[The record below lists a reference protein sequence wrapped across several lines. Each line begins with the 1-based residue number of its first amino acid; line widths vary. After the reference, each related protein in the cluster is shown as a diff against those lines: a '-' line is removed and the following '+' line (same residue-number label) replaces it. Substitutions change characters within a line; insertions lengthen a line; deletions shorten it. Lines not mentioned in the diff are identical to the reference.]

1 LKAIKR
7 STGYFIEAHP
17 RPDVLY
23 GEVVDGY
30 SDPSWWERMIFC
42 IVLKPT
48 WPGGSIWDP
57 TNPGLEPGR
66 VEEKIEKVM
75 TRCDPAG

>member
-30 SDPSWWERMIFC
+30 SDPSWWERMIF
-42 IVLKPT
+42 LHSFET
-48 WPGGSIWDP
+48 WPG
-57 TNPGLEPGR
+57 
-66 VEEKIEKVM
+66 
-75 TRCDPAG
+75 PAGRFGTQPTQGWNWAGLKKK